1 MDILILIGYIY
12 TAVLGLLFGS
22 FLNVCI
28 LRIPAG
34 ESVVSGASHCPL
46 CGRRLRPYE
55 LIPVF
60 SWLIQRGRCR
70 GCGARISAQYVIIEL
85 SNMLLWLLAAR
96 FCGFTL
102 SLPLCCALLSALLGL
117 SVIDARTQEIP
128 FCFNVFIGIIALLRT
143 GVSVYESGISAA
155 LPHVIGA
162 VAVSLPLYLI
172 YVISGKRAV
181 GGGDVKLMLVT
192 GLFHGWQLTVLG
204 FFAGCFLGA
213 VIHSIRMKTSKAGRV
228 LALGPYLSAGL
239 TLSLLFGQTAIVWY
253 LQSFIF
259 L

>member
-1 MDILILIGYIY
+1 MDILLLTGYIY

-46 CGRRLRPYE
+46 CQRKLRPYE

-70 GCGARISAQYVIIEL
+70 GCGAPISAQYPIIEVG
-85 SNMLLWLLAAR
+85 NTLLWLLAAR
-96 FCGFTL
+96 FCGFNL
-102 SLPLCCALLSALLGL
+102 ALPLCCALLSALLGL

-128 FCFNVFIGIIALLRT
+128 FCFNVFIGAIALLRV
-143 GVSVYESGISAA
+143 GVSVYSGGISAV

-172 YVISGKRAV
+172 YILSGRRAV
-181 GGGDVKLMLVT
+181 GGGDVKLMLAT
-192 GLFHGWQLTVLG
+192 GLFLGWQLVVLG
-204 FFAGCFLGA
+204 FFAGCLFGA
-213 VIHSIRMKTSKAGRV
+213 VIHGIRMKLSDAGRV

-239 TLSLLFGQTAIVWY
+239 CLSLLFGQPVIAWY
-253 LQSFIF
+253 LRFF
-259 L
+259 LL